1 LVTGCGVNSATWD
14 ATWRAYLVDNL
25 SIMVNELWQIGVT
38 EVFANGS
45 FVEEKDHPGDID
57 GYFECDLS
65 YLASRQ
71 LHRDL
76 NSLDPYKI
84 WTWNWSMRRPHPDS
98 TKDQLPMWHQYRVE
112 LYPHVPGLS
121 SGIPDE
127 FGHPQEFPAAFRK
140 TRTFHRPKG
149 IVKIIR

>member
-1 LVTGCGVNSATWD
+1 
-14 ATWRAYLVDNL
+14 VDNL
-25 SIMVNELWQIGVT
+25 SIMVDELWQTGVT
-38 EVFANGS
+38 EIFANGS

-76 NSLDPYKI
+76 NTLDPYKI
-84 WTWNWSMRRPHPDS
+84 WTWDWATRRPHPDS

-112 LYPHVPGLS
+112 LYPHVSGLS

-127 FGHPQEFPAAFRK
+127 FGHPQEFPAAFRT
-140 TRTFHRPKG
+140 TRTFHHQKG
-149 IVKIIR
+149 IVKIVR